1 MGFSFDFAKWR
12 LGVVAGLQR
21 RLTAR
26 IGRNQSRSPSYSLK
40 ALLARITPDNL
51 HEEVALGRPEGA
63 ETP

>member
-12 LGVVAGLQR
+12 LGVVAGLQW
-21 RLTAR
+21 RLMTR

-51 HEEVALGRPEGA
+51 HKEIDWGRPEGA